1 MIRDRI
7 LSELQTSPSG
17 MSLPSLLSTMKI
29 DGGTPNAAAVE
40 AILLLLPD
48 IYFAESR
55 WRTSLKGKVARIL
68 SAIEAYASSTGKRI
82 FRAGPALSSLAVDEH
97 PTEDELREVLAS
109 SGGRFTLLPNEMIRR
124 NG

>member
-7 LSELQTSPSG
+7 LSELQASPSG

-29 DGGTPNAAAVE
+29 DGGTPTAAAVE

-48 IYFAESR
+48 IYFSESR
-55 WRTSLKGKVARIL
+55 WRTSLKGKAARIL

-82 FRAGPALSSLAVDEH
+82 FRAAPALSFLAVDEH

-109 SGGRFTLLPNEMIRR
+109 CGGRFTLLPNEMIRR